1 VFLSNTGNPMA
12 KTLCKI
18 KKLLKEDPVSYI
30 QHVKKPK
37 YVCRSCGR
45 VANKSSLL
53 CKPLKMKDFEKSA
66 NTA

>member
-1 VFLSNTGNPMA
+1 MA

-18 KKLLKEDPVSYI
+18 KKLLKDDLGTYI

-45 VANKSSLL
+45 VANKSDLL
-53 CKPLKMKDFEKSA
+53 CKPLKMKDIEKSVSA
-66 NTA
+66 V